1 MSDTTIRRLSL
12 GALSILALSASGCGI
27 VGPSGINCGGDF
39 GVTDSAR
46 KLRAFLDATASFS
59 MTATELDTTLRTECT
74 ALAMQLGATAAELA
88 PSGSMT
94 ATQVACTRAAALIEQ
109 EMRAIRAVSGVT
121 VVVETTTPE
130 CRVDVEA
137 YNRCAATCDVRYMP
151 GMAQVQC
158 EGGELR
164 GSCSAM
170 CTGSCAVMASGMC
183 SGACEGTCAGSC
195 MGACRGTCEGTCSSR
210 DATGACN
217 GTCSGTCRGSC
228 SAMCTGS
235 CTGQCVA
242 MASATCM
249 GECRGACSVAFT
261 EPRCTGRVVPPM
273 VDADCRASCDTRFNA
288 RASCTPGQV
297 AVRVMGSPGMLA
309 ERATRLTNALQGHY
323 GAVLQVGKQLERLV
337 VAGADV
343 VTSGERLSGSV
354 SSLGASAI
362 ACTANALNDVRLAV
376 PKVQVSV
383 SVSVSVTGSVAAR

>member
-1 MSDTTIRRLSL
+1 MVSL
-12 GALSILALSASGCGI
+12 GALSLLALSASGCGV
-27 VGPSGINCGGDF
+27 VGPGGLNCGGDF
-39 GVTDSAR
+39 GATDSAR

-59 MTATELDTTLRTECT
+59 QTATELDATLLRECT
-74 ALAMQLGATAAELA
+74 SIATQLGATASELA
-88 PSGSMT
+88 ATGSMT

-109 EMRAIRAVSGVT
+109 EMRAIRAVAGVT
-121 VVVETTTPE
+121 VVVETTPPE

-137 YNRCAATCDVRYMP
+137 YNRCAASCDVRYTP
-151 GMAQVQC
+151 GTAQVQC

-164 GSCSAM
+164 GTCSAM
-170 CTGSCAVMASGMC
+170 CTGSCAVAASGMC

-195 MGACRGTCEGTCSSR
+195 QGTCRGTCEGTCSSR
-210 DATGACN
+210 DASGACN

-249 GECRGACSVAFT
+249 GECRGSCSVAFT
-261 EPRCTGRVVPPM
+261 EPRCTGRVIPPM

-288 RASCTPGQV
+288 RASCMPGQV

-309 ERATRLTNALQGHY
+309 ERATRLTNTLQMHY
-323 GAVLQVGKQLERLV
+323 GAVLQTGKQLERLV

-343 VTSGERLSGSV
+343 ISSGERLSGSV
-354 SSLGASAI
+354 TALGAAAI
-362 ACTANALNDVRLAV
+362 TCTANALNDIRLAV

-383 SVSVSVTGSVAAR
+383 SVTVSVSGSVAAQ